1 MGTSSSNDVTAG
13 MNSSAGEGSEDGR
26 NVDMLKLLE
35 IGFATARH
43 QLPLPPSPTSTSSN
57 VAKGGR
63 RQRWWRR
70 CWWSFLCPLSP
81 PPTSTH
87 FQQHCRRRRRRWQRW
102 IEKPPTSPL
111 PPLPPA
117 TSGNIAGG
125 GGEAILYAENLKLT
139 RDGKDVWIFDID
151 ETILSNL
158 PYYAR
163 HGFGVEPFNST
174 LFNEWVNTGE
184 APPLPE
190 SLRLYRK
197 LLSLGLKIVFL
208 TGRSEDQ
215 RKATSTNLKKA
226 GFHTWEKL
234 ILKKSSNQGTTA
246 VVYKS
251 GERKTL
257 EESGYR
263 IVGNIGD
270 QWSDILGNN
279 TGNRTFKLPDPMYYL
294 S

>member
-1 MGTSSSNDVTAG
+1 MGRTFGSSTSMRPS
-13 MNSSAGEGSEDGR
+13 
-26 NVDMLKLLE
+26 
-35 IGFATARH
+35 
-43 QLPLPPSPTSTSSN
+43 SPT
-57 VAKGGR
+57 
-63 RQRWWRR
+63 
-70 CWWSFLCPLSP
+70 
-81 PPTSTH
+81 
-87 FQQHCRRRRRRWQRW
+87 
-102 IEKPPTSPL
+102 
-111 PPLPPA
+111 
-117 TSGNIAGG
+117 
-125 GGEAILYAENLKLT
+125 YLT
-139 RDGKDVWIFDID
+139 MPDMDLGM
-151 ETILSNL
+151 
-158 PYYAR
+158 
-163 HGFGVEPFNST
+163 VEPFNST